1 MQAPLSADSLTGTAA
16 AGLPPLIPRE
26 VLFGNPEKSNPQLS
40 PDGKRIAWVAP
51 DGRNVLQVWVQ
62 TVGQSDARM
71 VTQDRKRGIRTY
83 FWCEDNKNLCYLQD
97 ADGDENW
104 HLYGIELESGQ
115 IRDFTPY
122 DGIQAQVLAVD
133 PAFPDTLLISMNLR
147 TRELHDVYRLT
158 VSTGEL
164 VLDTVNPGHGM
175 GWLPDAQLQVR
186 LLVVMQP
193 DGGTELQVRDTV
205 DTPWRTLLKGG
216 PDETLTAHGFNAQG
230 DAIFLSTS
238 LESDTSRLVERNLLS
253 GAERLIAHSPE
264 VDVGDVM
271 IDPIH
276 HTVQAVA
283 FSPGRTHWQVIDPC
297 IEADLEG
304 IRQLCEGDFEV
315 VNRDRAD
322 RSWLVAFTSDRGPIR
337 YYEWHRDTRTAT
349 FLFVHQPRLEGLT
362 LGEMKP
368 VVLTARDGLT
378 LHGYLTLPPGLE
390 PRNLPM
396 VLLVHG
402 GPWVRDVWGYNP
414 LPQWFANRGY
424 ACLQVNYRSSTGYGK
439 RFLGAGYKQWGRAMH
454 DDLIDSVRW
463 AVSQGIADERR
474 VAIYGGSYGGY
485 AALAGVTFT
494 PEVFA
499 CSVDIVGPS
508 NIFTFVN
515 SIPAYWRAFRG
526 LLDARLGNIDDPRE
540 RELLYDISPIN
551 HVSKIV
557 RPLLIGQGANDPR
570 VVANESEQ
578 IVTEIQRK
586 QGSVTYV
593 LYPDEGHGFVRPENR
608 LDFNVRA
615 ELFLASHLGGR
626 AEDFPEHLARV
637 PGSSA
642 LVKRIVSGAV
652 LEDTFP
658 APPSAV
664 QHDTE
669 EA

>member
-1 MQAPLSADSLTGTAA
+1 MQAPLDTAPVLAADFP
-16 AGLPPLIPRE
+16 GLPPLIPRE
-26 VLFGNPEKSNPQLS
+26 VLFGNPERSNPQLA

-51 DGRNVLQVWVQ
+51 DARNVLQVWVQ
-62 TVGQSDARM
+62 TVGHPDARM

-83 FWCEDNKNLCYLQD
+83 FWCEDNKTLCYLQD

-104 HLYGIELESGQ
+104 HLYGIELETQ
-115 IRDFTPY
+115 EIRDFTPF
-122 DGIQAQVLAVD
+122 DGVQAQVLAVD
-133 PAFPDTLLISMNLR
+133 PAFPDTLLVSLNLR
-147 TRELHDVYRLT
+147 NRELHDAYRLT

-164 VLDTVNPGHGM
+164 VLDTENPGHGM
-175 GWLPDAQLQVR
+175 GWLTDAQLQVR
-186 LLVVMQP
+186 LLVVMLP
-193 DGGTELQVRDTV
+193 DGGTELQVRDRV
-205 DTPWRTLLKGG
+205 DTPWRTFVRGG
-216 PDETLTAHGFNAQG
+216 PDETLTAHAFNAAG
-230 DAIFLSTS
+230 DAVFLSTS
-238 LESDTSRLVERNLLS
+238 LESDTSRLVERCLLT
-253 GAERLIAHSPE
+253 GEERLIAHSSE

-271 IDPIH
+271 VDPIG

-283 FSPGRTHWQVIDPC
+283 FSPGRTSWRVIDAS
-297 IEADLEG
+297 IEDDFAG
-304 IRQLCEGDFEV
+304 IQALFDGDFEV

-337 YYEWHRDTRTAT
+337 YYEWHRDTKTAT
-349 FLFVHQPRLEGLT
+349 FLFVHQPRLEGLV

-368 VVLTARDGLT
+368 VVIPSRDGFS
-378 LHGYLTLPPGLE
+378 LHGYLTLPPGRV
-390 PRNLPM
+390 PKGLPM

-424 ACLQVNYRSSTGYGK
+424 ACLQINYRSSTGYGK
-439 RFLGAGYKQWGRAMH
+439 RFLGAGYKHWGRAMH

-463 AVSQGIADERR
+463 SVAQGIADEAR

-508 NIFTFVN
+508 NIFTFIH

-526 LLDARLGNIDDPRE
+526 LLDARVGNIDSPEE
-540 RELLYDISPIN
+540 RDLLHAISPIN

-578 IVTEIQRK
+578 IVAEIQRK
-586 QGSVTYV
+586 EGSVTYV

-615 ELFLASHLGGR
+615 ELFLATHLGGR
-626 AEDFPEHLARV
+626 AEDFPEHLTRV

-642 LVKRIVSGAV
+642 LVRRIVRGET
-652 LEDTFP
+652 LENTFP
-658 APPSAV
+658 QDSAPRS
-664 QHDTE
+664 HE
-669 EA
+669 SEGC